1 LKPSG
6 YDRCS
11 KASATPFPLEEHGS
25 FLALSKA
32 FTHTFCLYS
41 YGGKGVRYLKTMQ
54 IKQIVLSNLTDE
66 EIRNQLDE
74 LEKTRSRLL
83 EVGLLDKIGSSDFLI
98 KPQDI
103 I

>member
-1 LKPSG
+1 
-6 YDRCS
+6 
-11 KASATPFPLEEHGS
+11 
-25 FLALSKA
+25 
-32 FTHTFCLYS
+32 
-41 YGGKGVRYLKTMQ
+41 MQ